1 MSELI
6 VTHEI
11 SPLPERGREAHK
23 GDMGRVVVIGGS
35 VDETMMVGAPAL
47 TANAALR
54 SGAGLVQ
61 MLVPAPLRESVCVLA
76 PCATARTLPEAAP
89 GILRCLHE
97 YSASV
102 LAIGPGLGRTLA
114 VDSIVELLKSFD
126 GPCVVD
132 ADAINMLASGHPA
145 HTNGD
150 QGSSPDGGPGPA
162 RGSWS
167 FRDPH
172 RIVLTP
178 HPGEARRLLDAFG
191 ISKAIDATP
200 HSRRAA
206 AYALQEATGCTIVLK
221 GYNTVVTNG
230 DRIYT
235 NETGNAGMATA
246 GTGDVLTGVIAALI
260 GQHLSPFEAAV
271 LGVYL
276 HGLAGDFA
284 AEELGRHAM
293 TALDVMDYLPEAFIE
308 HEAASST

>member
-11 SPLPERGREAHK
+11 APLPERSREAHK
-23 GDMGRVVVIGGS
+23 GDMGRIVVIGGCDGDT
-35 VDETMMVGAPAL
+35 VMVGAPAL
-47 TANAALR
+47 AANAALR

-61 MLVPAPLRESVCVLA
+61 MLVPARLRESVCVLA
-76 PCATARTLPEAAP
+76 PCATARTLPDGAP
-89 GILRCLHE
+89 QILRCVQD
-97 YSASV
+97 YSAGV
-102 LAIGPGLGRTLA
+102 VAIGPGLGRTLTA
-114 VDSIVELLKSFD
+114 QAIVEILRAFP

-132 ADAINMLASGHPA
+132 ADAINMLASVPLPQGAADAVHP
-145 HTNGD
+145 
-150 QGSSPDGGPGPA
+150 
-162 RGSWS
+162 SWS
-167 FRDPH
+167 FPDAH

-191 ISKAIDATP
+191 VSKTIDTTT

-206 AYALQEATGCTIVLK
+206 ACALQEATGCTVVLK

-260 GQHLSPFEAAV
+260 GQHLSPFEAAM

-308 HEAASST
+308 HEAASSA